1 MLDIKRI
8 YWIYQSIFVTF
19 KSPNPSK
26 SFMPQTTLTQ
36 PSGTAVQAPSRVNDI
51 VIQIATSNGSGSQSA
66 NAILLRSIFQMGVPV
81 SGKNIFPSN
90 IQGLPTWYTI
100 RANKDGWTARR
111 KEIDLLVAM
120 NIESV
125 QDDIRELRPGGMLV
139 LNSELK
145 SFLNRNDIQAH
156 IVPFNELVVQA
167 CPEVKLRKLVTNMIY
182 VGVVGYLLSL
192 ELEEMT
198 QAIEKQFKSKPKAA
212 ELNRSAAT
220 LGYNWASE
228 HLVNTRTCT
237 IERMERKQEK
247 ILIDGNMAAALGYLY
262 GGVTVVGWYPIT
274 PSSSVCENLIDLL
287 GKYRHDPQTGKA
299 TYAVVQGED
308 EIASMG
314 FVTGAGWA
322 GARSMTAT
330 SGPGISLMAEIAGLS
345 YFAEIPVV
353 ITDVQRMGPSTG
365 LPTRTCQGDI
375 MKAYFLSHGDCKHIL
390 LIPGSVEEAYEF
402 AIEALN
408 LAERFQTLVFLMSD
422 LDLGMNNWMADPFKF
437 PSKPLDRGKVL
448 TEKDLERV
456 KFFERYRDVDGDGI
470 PYRTLPGTKHPLA
483 AYFTRGTGHTPAA
496 TYSEKPENWQ
506 DNMDRLTRKF
516 NTARQLVPQPIIE
529 KASDGDVGILAYGSS
544 DMAVKESLAQLEA
557 EAGLKVGYMRIRAL
571 PVNGEVR
578 NYIASHRVTYVV
590 EQNRDAQMA
599 SILRMEYPDLAPKI
613 SSILHY
619 DGMPLDARTVTQAI
633 LQSEKPK

>member
-1 MLDIKRI
+1 M
-8 YWIYQSIFVTF
+8 S
-19 KSPNPSK
+19 S
-26 SFMPQTTLTQ
+26 LTANQ
-36 PSGTAVQAPSRVNDI
+36 PSAAGVQARSKVNDL

-111 KEIDLLVAM
+111 KEIDVTIAM
-120 NIESV
+120 NIESI
-125 QDDIRELRPGGMLV
+125 QEDIRELRPGGMLI

-145 SFLNRNDIQAH
+145 QFLNRSDIQVH
-156 IVPFNELVVQA
+156 IVPFNELVVQV

-182 VGVVGYLLSL
+182 VGVVGNLLGIDL
-192 ELEEMT
+192 AEI
-198 QAIEKQFKSKPKAA
+198 QKAIDKQFRSKPKAV
-212 ELNRSAAT
+212 ELNRNAAT
-220 LGYNWASE
+220 AGYNWAAE
-228 HLVNTRTCT
+228 HLVNNREFL
-237 IERMERKQEK
+237 IERMDKTTDK
-247 ILIDGNMAAALGYLY
+247 ILIEGNMATALGFLY

-314 FVTGAGWA
+314 FVVGAGWA

-330 SGPGISLMAEIAGLS
+330 SGPGISLMAEMAGLS
-345 YFAEIPVV
+345 YFAEIPAV

-375 MKAYFLSHGDCKHIL
+375 IKAYFLSHGDCRHIL
-390 LIPGSVEEAYEF
+390 LIPGNVAEAYEF
-402 AIEALN
+402 AMESLN
-408 LAERFQTLVFLMSD
+408 LAERFQTLVFLMTD
-422 LDLGMNNWMADPFKF
+422 LDIGMNNWMSDAFPF
-437 PSKPLDRGKVL
+437 PAKPIDRGKVL
-448 TEKDLERV
+448 TAEDLERL
-456 KFFERYRDVDGDGI
+456 KFFERYRDLDGDGI

-483 AYFTRGTGHTPAA
+483 AFFTRGTGHTPAA
-496 TYSEKPENWQ
+496 TYSESPENWQ
-506 DNMDRLTRKF
+506 ANMDRLTKKF
-516 NTARQLVPQPIIE
+516 DTARQKVPQPVIE
-529 KASDGDVGILAYGSS
+529 KASGSDVGIIAYGSS
-544 DMAVKESLAQLEA
+544 DIAVKESLAQMES
-557 EAGLKVGYMRIRAL
+557 ESGLKVDYLRIRAL
-571 PVNGEVR
+571 PVNGAVR
-578 NYIASHRVTYVV
+578 KYIESHRVAYVV

-613 SSILHY
+613 RSILHY
-619 DGMPLDARTVTQAI
+619 DGMPLDARTVSDGV
-633 LQSEKPK
+633 LQSERKK